1 MDNPVSFIPHPLL
14 RNPHMMTILPAL
26 DFGRHSKLHNAAET
40 FLVDVAA
47 DSKIR
52 VHCHRC
58 SEDPSTPTLLLVHGL
73 ESSAAAPYLLNLT
86 AKALPLGFNVVR
98 MNLRNCGGT
107 MKLSPSLYN
116 AGMSGDLIKL
126 VDYLRSELNFSN
138 IFLVGYSLGGN
149 IVLKAAA
156 ELGTR
161 AIERFTGV
169 CTISPALDLNACV
182 TAIES
187 GVNRLYEL
195 RFLLGL
201 KGKIQAKNKLFP
213 GRFDASKLRQVNSLR
228 AFDDTFTSID
238 AGYANAMDY
247 YQHASALPL
256 LPQIQ
261 VPTLI
266 IASQDDPIVPFHS
279 FQEPQLNSPFI
290 TLLAPTHGGHGGFVH
305 QDIEQNKELG
315 TFDRSWAENRVLEF
329 CLRLS
334 HS

>member
-1 MDNPVSFIPHPLL
+1 MDNPLSFIPHPLL
-14 RNPHMMTILPAL
+14 RNPHAMTILPAL
-26 DFGRHSKLHNAAET
+26 DFGRHSKLHSASESV
-40 FLVDVAA
+40 LVDVAD

-52 VHCHRC
+52 VHYHRC
-58 SEDPSTPTLLLVHGL
+58 ANDPSAPTLLLVHGL
-73 ESSAAAPYLLNLT
+73 ESSAASPYLLNLT

-107 MKLSPSLYN
+107 MKLSPGLYN
-116 AGMSGDLIKL
+116 AGMSGDVIKL
-126 VDYLRSELNFSN
+126 VDFVHSELNFSN

-156 ELGTR
+156 ELGAR
-161 AIERFTGV
+161 AAEKFSGV

-182 TAIES
+182 VAIES
-187 GVNRLYEL
+187 GVNRLYEF

-201 KGKIQAKNKLFP
+201 KAKIEAKNKLFP
-213 GRFDASKLRQVNSLR
+213 GRFDASKLKLVKSLR

-247 YQHASALPL
+247 YSHASALPML
-256 LPQIQ
+256 SKIQ

-266 IASQDDPIVPFHS
+266 IAAQDDPIVPFHS
-279 FQEPQLNSPFI
+279 FREPQLNSPFI
-290 TLLAPTHGGHGGFVH
+290 TLLAPTHGGHGGFV
-305 QDIEQNKELG
+305 QQEIEQNKELG

-329 CLRLS
+329 CLR
-334 HS
+334 HIP